1 MGGGSRGGGRGG
13 GSGHASSSN
22 GENAKI
28 NSSSKE
34 HGAERVSGTRAAE
47 SKSASTEQP
56 KKEMTLTE
64 RIKERQDKAR
74 ELINDKSKNPPN
86 LRNLPQHE
94 YDQRLQR
101 ANNIYMRNQQEN
113 EMNRGDKYKTVDE
126 RSRNQIFEDVVNKE
140 IRRSGYKEL
149 VRRYGEDSAKRIVQK
164 HAK

>member
-22 GENAKI
+22 GENTKI
-28 NSSSKE
+28 NSSVKDE
-34 HGAERVSGTRAAE
+34 KAERVSETRETE
-47 SKSASTEQP
+47 SKPAEQP

-64 RIKERQDKAR
+64 RIKDRQDKAR

-86 LRNLPQHE
+86 PRNLPQHE

-126 RSRNQIFEDVVNKE
+126 RSRNQIFEDIVNKE